1 MLCPFLFSTFAKI
14 FFLETELLFYLCSA
28 AFCAGFIDS
37 IVGGGGLIQTPLALA
52 FLPQLPVSTVI
63 GTLKIP
69 AFSGTAL
76 ATIQYLKKVK
86 IDWKLFGIMATLSF
100 VSAFLGSHLLTIISN
115 DFMKPVLLFILIAL
129 AIYTIFKKDF
139 GQAKEREIP
148 YNIALI
154 NGCIVSIVVGFYD
167 GFIGPATGTFFILGF
182 VTLLGMDFLKA
193 NTNAKLINL
202 ATNFG
207 SICLFLLKGKI
218 IWSIALPMAFF
229 NALGGYIGAKVA
241 INKGNKFIRYIF
253 ILVILLSICRFGY
266 EVIFK

>member
-1 MLCPFLFSTFAKI
+1 MEF
-14 FFLETELLFYLCSA
+14 ELLFYLCAA

-37 IVGGGGLIQTPLALA
+37 IVGGGGLIQTPLSLA
-52 FLPQLPVSTVI
+52 FLPHLPVSTVI

-69 AFSGTAL
+69 AFSGTLL
-76 ATIQYLKKVK
+76 ATSQYIKKVK
-86 IDWKLFGIMATLSF
+86 IDWKLLGIMALCAF
-100 VSAFLGSHLLTIISN
+100 VSAFLGSQLLTVISN
-115 DFMKPVLLFILIAL
+115 DFMKPVLLLILVIL

-139 GQAKEREIP
+139 GQAQERKIP
-148 YNIALI
+148 YHNAII
-154 NGCIVSIVVGFYD
+154 NGCIVSIIVGFYD

-193 NTNAKLINL
+193 NTNAKLTNL

-207 SICLFLLKGKI
+207 SICLFLIKGKI
-218 IWSIALPMAFF
+218 IWSIALPMAVC
-229 NALGGYIGAKVA
+229 NALGGFLGAKLA

-253 ILVILLSICRFGY
+253 ILVILISICRFGY